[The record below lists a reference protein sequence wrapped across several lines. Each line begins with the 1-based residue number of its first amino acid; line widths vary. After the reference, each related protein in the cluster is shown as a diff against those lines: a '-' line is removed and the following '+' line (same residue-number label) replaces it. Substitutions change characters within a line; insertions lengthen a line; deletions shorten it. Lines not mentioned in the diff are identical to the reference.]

1 MKSLFHLDFEEV
13 RKINLTILQAILLL
27 LSWFVIGLIG
37 TVLMILEDMRGEEYD
52 ENYFTGECKMFCGIT
67 VTLGYLTLCIVIVYY
82 IVKVFQKN
90 KPITK
95 ILYKI
100 ANTKINKKSKN

>member
-1 MKSLFHLDFEEV
+1 MI
-13 RKINLTILQAILLL
+13 KIELTILQAILLL

-52 ENYFTGECKMFCGIT
+52 ENYFTDECKMFCGIAIA
-67 VTLGYLTLCIVIVYY
+67 LGYLTLCIAIVYY

-100 ANTKINKKSKN
+100 ANIKINKKSENQS

>member
-1 MKSLFHLDFEEV
+1 M
-13 RKINLTILQAILLL
+13 TILQAILLI

-37 TVLMILEDMRGEEYD
+37 TVLIILKDMRGKEYD
-52 ENYFTGECKMFCGIT
+52 ENYFTEEDKMLFSVT
-67 VTLGYLTLCIVIVYY
+67 VALGYLTLCLVIVNY

-100 ANTKINKKSKN
+100 ANIKYNKKI

>member
-1 MKSLFHLDFEEV
+1 M
-13 RKINLTILQAILLL
+13 TILQAILLI
-27 LSWFVIGLIG
+27 LSWFVIGLIV
-37 TVLMILEDMRGEEYD
+37 TVLIILKDMRGKEYD
-52 ENYFTGECKMFCGIT
+52 ENYFTDEYKMLFSVT
-67 VTLGYLTLCIVIVYY
+67 VALGYLTLCFVIVNY

-100 ANTKINKKSKN
+100 ANIKNNKKSKNQS

>member
-1 MKSLFHLDFEEV
+1 M
-13 RKINLTILQAILLL
+13 RKIDLTILQAILLL

-52 ENYFTGECKMFCGIT
+52 ENYFTDECKMFCGIT
-67 VTLGYLTLCIVIVYY
+67 VALGYLTLCIVIVYY

-100 ANTKINKKSKN
+100 ANIKINKKSENQS

>member
-1 MKSLFHLDFEEV
+1 M
-13 RKINLTILQAILLL
+13 RKIDITILQAILLL

-37 TVLMILEDMRGEEYD
+37 TVLIILEDMRGKEYD
-52 ENYFTGECKMFCGIT
+52 ENYFTDECKMLYGVT
-67 VTLGYLTLCIVIVYY
+67 VVLGYLTLCLVIVHY
-82 IVKVFQKN
+82 IIKVFQKN

-100 ANTKINKKSKN
+100 ANIKK